1 MLYLYYHDNKSTMKR
16 DQMEKRFTIGLGII
30 HAEEGEVR
38 AFLPEFVGKIS
49 RFFEEVLLEKGYGT
63 SLGIEPDSYTKFKN
77 VRFGSSEETYSQNYV
92 LVLRYPRE
100 EFLNLMHPGGCL
112 ISMCH
117 FPTRPKRHQFLKDN
131 GIVAISL
138 DSITDDNGQRLVEN
152 LSSVAWN
159 GCEVAFE
166 LMDKICPSPGLEN
179 PNRTPIYVTILGSG
193 GVGIHAVQASIRYGN
208 PELWQ
213 NYASK
218 NIPGN
223 IVQVIDYDLTP
234 HHDEVRAL
242 LNHTEL
248 LIDATQRK
256 SPTEIIIPNHLLK
269 EMPDHAVLLDLSVD
283 PYNFGKKPFNV
294 KGIEGIPQGDLDQ
307 YIFSPNDP
315 AWEDLPDQIDT
326 TNRRWVVSCYS
337 WPGIHPRPCMLRYGN
352 QLSPLLRRLV
362 NAGGI
367 EGINPRRRSHDRAL
381 SRGMLKHWE

>member
-1 MLYLYYHDNKSTMKR
+1 
-16 DQMEKRFTIGLGII
+16 MEKRFTIGLGII
-30 HAEEGEVR
+30 HAEKGEVR

-49 RFFEEVLLEKGYGT
+49 CFFEEVLLETGYGI
-63 SLGIEPDSYTKFKN
+63 SLGIDPDSYTKLKN
-77 VRFGSSEETYSQNYV
+77 VRFASAEETYSQNYV

-100 EFLNLMHPGGCL
+100 EYLNLIHPGGCL

-117 FPTRPKRHQFLKDN
+117 LPTRPKRRQFLKDN
-131 GIVAISL
+131 RILAISL
-138 DSITDDNGQRLVEN
+138 DSITDDNDQRLVEN

-159 GCEVAFE
+159 GCEVAFQ
-166 LMDKICPSPGLEN
+166 LMDKVWPSPGLVN
-179 PNRTPIYVTILGSG
+179 PNRTPIYITMLGSG
-193 GVGIHAVQASIRYGN
+193 GVGLHAVQASIRYGN

-213 NYASK
+213 KYAYK
-218 NIPGN
+218 KIPGN

-242 LNHTEL
+242 LKNTDL

-256 SPTEIIIPNHLLK
+256 SPTEIIIPNHLLN
-269 EMPDHAVLLDLSVD
+269 EMPDHAVVLDLSVD
-283 PYNFGKKPFNV
+283 PYDFGKKPFYV

-307 YIFSPNDP
+307 YIFSPNDS

-337 WPGIHPRPCMLRYGN
+337 WPGFHPRACMLRYGN

-362 NAGGI
+362 SAGGI
-367 EGINPRRRSHDRAL
+367 EGIKPRGRFHDRAL
-381 SRGMLKHWE
+381 ARGTLNHWE